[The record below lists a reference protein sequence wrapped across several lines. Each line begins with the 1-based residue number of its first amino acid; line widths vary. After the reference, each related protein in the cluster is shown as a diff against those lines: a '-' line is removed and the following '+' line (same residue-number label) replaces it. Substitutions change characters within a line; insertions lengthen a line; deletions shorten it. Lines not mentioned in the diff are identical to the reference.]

1 MPKSPAERA
10 GIPLSSTAAS
20 AVPHPEDP
28 AWKAWMGHVDA
39 GRIGSPCWPTAPLH
53 EAGRP
58 SAPLLEAGRP
68 PMTRAQLATLVRNE
82 MVLTGRGNL

>member
-39 GRIGSPCWPTAPLH
+39 GRIGSV
-53 EAGRP
+53 GQR
-58 SAPLLEAGRP
+58 S
-68 PMTRAQLATLVRNE
+68 MTRAQLATLVRNE